1 MATASLG
8 EQPLTSNYLWHLRP
22 CPDLPSGIFE
32 EDDLS
37 YRCAWRKAQCLANL
51 FWHRWTRECLPTLFN
66 RKKRNTPRRN
76 LEVSDLVLLADESF
90 PRGRWPLGRAIEV
103 VPGPDGLVRTAG
115 VKTSCTVA
123 TWAKRRRRG
132 DLWAEKAWLCSC
144 AQWLSYV
151 CLKWIE
157 RSRLTNQLNRLAW
170 LTDSDKNLW
179 MWLRTVSIL
188 WTVVWDIKHLF
199 PSSSPVFVYV
209 NATVLYVPI

>member
-1 MATASLG
+1 MKYFQLLWQRQWTFWIRDLSLAMATASLG

-32 EDDLS
+32 ENDLS

-132 DLWAEKAWLCSC
+132 EPVSRESMIVLMCPVTKLC
-144 AQWLSYV
+144 L
-151 CLKWIE
+151 LE
-157 RSRLTNQLNRLAW
+157 M
-170 LTDSDKNLW
+170 D
-179 MWLRTVSIL
+179 
-188 WTVVWDIKHLF
+188 WTVKI
-199 PSSSPVFVYV
+199 
-209 NATVLYVPI
+209 N